1 MSENVSTDRTIWVNS
16 RLFEFIKVL
25 FLVEIFFYR
34 ARREKMKAITRGIG
48 QDGRQSRSIDS
59 GNERGVSLLRIV
71 LERVV
76 DVGLRHWE
84 EDSID
89 DMNDAIGGL
98 YVGFDNASPIHRDH
112 LSNSSIK
119 GKRKKR
125 GKKIVD

>member
-1 MSENVSTDRTIWVNS
+1 
-16 RLFEFIKVL
+16 
-25 FLVEIFFYR
+25 
-34 ARREKMKAITRGIG
+34 MKAITRGIG